1 MARPIQQIKQ
11 DLETLQKNVAEVAT
25 ELRQLYSN
33 YLQVLSQCVK
43 QQLMLASYQ
52 ICTQVYPELFLK
64 LSFSQRQ
71 ELQQQIRTISGE
83 VGEFLEELD
92 NIEQSQFYSEP
103 TELNLL
109 AEMIKNLPLNKLSNQ
124 EIATDQ
130 KEVSSDEQTSEE
142 EQSLQEIVLDGN
154 QNNIKELAEQL
165 ESMAADDLESEKSE
179 ELDFSKPQRLVLWQ
193 KRIEKNLK
201 RILSD
206 ISIKANKCL
215 QEAQILPK
223 HLPAK
228 VIDMA
233 IKANEVSGN
242 NQKINGLSNVINLV
256 VEIEKESK
264 GKKAKAAQISLL
276 RLRLSEIEF
285 TETALS
291 VERTKIRNLSKK
303 IQQLRKQYQAIEKE
317 CAIAEAEAA
326 WRAGWYEG

>member
-11 DLETLQKNVAEVAT
+11 DLETLQKNVAEAAS
-25 ELRQLYSN
+25 ELRHLYN
-33 YLQVLSQCVK
+33 DYLQVLSQCVK
-43 QQLMLASYQ
+43 QQLMLGAYQ
-52 ICTQVYPELFLK
+52 LCTQVYPELFLK

-71 ELQQQIRTISGE
+71 ELQQQIRVISAE
-83 VGEFLEELD
+83 VGEFLQELD

-124 EIATDQ
+124 ETATDK
-130 KEVSSDEQTSEE
+130 KEVNYDDQDSEE
-142 EQSLQEIVLDGN
+142 EQTLPEIVLDGN

-165 ESMAADDLESEKSE
+165 ESMATEDLESEKSE
-179 ELDFSKPQRLVLWQ
+179 ELDFSKPQHLVLWQ

-233 IKANEVSGN
+233 IKAHEVSGN

-264 GKKAKAAQISLL
+264 GKKAKATQISLL

-291 VERTKIRNLSKK
+291 VERSKIRNLSQK